1 MHFVKPPNGLILA
14 LGWRFTFIT
23 VSTVPEHPVFGYAV
37 SFKFTKPNAISSA
50 DGVKIGVSV
59 ESLLKIPG
67 VAVPVVFVQR
77 IEPASETVTKSGN
90 VKVSAHIVV
99 SFWEA
104 TMLGFLLI
112 KIVIAS
118 VAATCV
124 SAQAALGRAE
134 IVNVTEEVSAE
145 PKL

>member
-1 MHFVKPPNGLILA
+1 
-14 LGWRFTFIT
+14 
-23 VSTVPEHPVFGYAV
+23 
-37 SFKFTKPNAISSA
+37 
-50 DGVKIGVSV
+50 
-59 ESLLKIPG
+59 
-67 VAVPVVFVQR
+67 
-77 IEPASETVTKSGN
+77 
-90 VKVSAHIVV
+90 
-99 SFWEA
+99 
-104 TMLGFLLI
+104 MLGFLLI